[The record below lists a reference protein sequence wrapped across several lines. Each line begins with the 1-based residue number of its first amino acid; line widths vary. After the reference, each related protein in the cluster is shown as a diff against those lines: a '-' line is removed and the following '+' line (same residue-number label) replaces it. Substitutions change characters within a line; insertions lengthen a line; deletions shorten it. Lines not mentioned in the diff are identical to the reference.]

1 MMINDEMRMYLRLH
15 PKWYLILS
23 RYPQE
28 IPTMIEQYKIEN
40 KLTLADRIEKVGTML
55 QMFEMLM

>member
-1 MMINDEMRMYLRLH
+1 MMIDEEMRMYLRLH

-28 IPTMIEQYKIEN
+28 FPTMLQQYKVEN
-40 KLTLADRIEKVGTML
+40 KMTLADRIEKVGRLL
-55 QMFEMLM
+55 QMLEMFI